1 MKSPSRIGLVH
12 LALAGFSLALL
23 YRSASVQLLQR
34 SRWTASAQHQ
44 QSIEAEIP
52 APRGDILDAQGELM
66 AQSRE
71 TVKLEVAPRDVRDRR
86 ALRLALL
93 KAKVPAEWVARATD
107 VSRKWVTLP
116 GRYVA
121 LDVASIMAM
130 RGVHWTSSIER
141 TYAFSQGTRRIVGR
155 VDENGRAVD
164 GLELSLD
171 TLLRGVPGAMTT
183 MRDGHGRRFESPTAP
198 RRAPVPGNTV
208 VLTINRELQEIAER
222 ALGEAVQKM
231 DAEGGDVVV
240 VDPIDGEVLAMAS
253 LRQDPRATAS
263 TALTEPYEPGSTLKP
278 FIAATLLEKK
288 RARESDVVS
297 TFGGQWTINGRT
309 ITDEHQA
316 SHFTLA
322 DVIRYSSNIGIV
334 QFAMRLS
341 PREEYEALR
350 DFGFGMQTGVPY
362 PTEAAG
368 TLREPKRW
376 SKQSANS
383 LAMGYEINVTPLQLA
398 AAYVAIANDGE
409 LLEPSLVREV
419 RAPDGRVLYRHQRR
433 VVRRVLSPDVARRM
447 RRMLLDVVEGG
458 GTAAKAELE
467 TFTLAGKTG
476 TARRTVNGRY
486 AAGQHIPTFVG
497 LFPGDRPQF
506 VILVKL
512 DNPRGAYYGGLTA
525 APVTKA
531 VLEAALASRNASLDR
546 GTLAASRQDPPR
558 DSTRD
563 TAAALADARL
573 AAETLATRHV
583 RETARALT
591 AERAARD
598 SAGTTPFVATLP
610 APKAGKPVALPPR
623 PVPDVHGLSLRQ
635 AVHALHAAGFRVQID
650 RGAEAGATAPAA
662 GVVTPVGTVVR
673 LAGTR

>member
-610 APKAGKPVALPPR
+610 APKAGKPVAPPPR

-650 RGAEAGATAPAA
+650 RGADAGATAPAA

>member
-1 MKSPSRIGLVH
+1 MPKG
-12 LALAGFSLALL
+12 A
-23 YRSASVQLLQR
+23 
-34 SRWTASAQHQ
+34 
-44 QSIEAEIP
+44 
-52 APRGDILDAQGELM
+52 
-66 AQSRE
+66 
-71 TVKLEVAPRDVRDRR
+71 
-86 ALRLALL
+86 
-93 KAKVPAEWVARATD
+93 
-107 VSRKWVTLP
+107 
-116 GRYVA
+116 
-121 LDVASIMAM
+121 
-130 RGVHWTSSIER
+130 TSS
-141 TYAFSQGTRRIVGR
+141 
-155 VDENGRAVD
+155 
-164 GLELSLD
+164 
-171 TLLRGVPGAMTT
+171 
-183 MRDGHGRRFESPTAP
+183 
-198 RRAPVPGNTV
+198 
-208 VLTINRELQEIAER
+208 
-222 ALGEAVQKM
+222 
-231 DAEGGDVVV
+231 V

-362 PTEAAG
+362 PTRRRARCASRSG
-368 TLREPKRW
+368 GRSSPPTRW
-376 SKQSANS
+376 RWATRSTSRRS
-383 LAMGYEINVTPLQLA
+383 SSRP
-398 AAYVAIANDGE
+398 AYVAIANDGE
-409 LLEPSLVREV
+409 LLEPALVREV

-563 TAAALADARL
+563 TAKALADARL

-610 APKAGKPVALPPR
+610 APKAGKPSTLPPR

-673 LAGTR
+673 VAGTR